1 VGWWV
6 WGSVTWIGEKMCVSV
21 VVWGGATL
29 VYCAGLVRM
38 EFFLLLLLKMFT
50 CAPSNFCSRAPSLTP
65 NPARGKTYL
74 NLQEILRD
82 PVYLLEALRVRVRAC
97 ARKTRRHELLRLA
110 LALLLLLGLRLLR
123 LLRWVGAGRLRGLFG
138 AGVDA
143 LHFGRGLSLS
153 CLRERCVLLLEGLG
167 LGG

>member
-6 WGSVTWIGEKMCVSV
+6 WGSVTWIGEKMCVSEV
-21 VVWGGATL
+21 FLGG
-29 VYCAGLVRM
+29 GLWCTVQVLFTWSS
-38 EFFLLLLLKMFT
+38 FFFFFFSK
-50 CAPSNFCSRAPSLTP
+50 CSHAPQAAFARVLPPSPQPL
-65 NPARGKTYL
+65 REDKTYL

-82 PVYLLEALRVRVRAC
+82 AVYLLEALRVRVRAC
-97 ARKTRRHELLRLA
+97 AREPRRHELLRLA

-143 LHFGRGLSLS
+143 LHFGRGCRGRALSLS
-153 CLRERCVLLLEGLG
+153 ERVLLLSG
-167 LGG
+167 